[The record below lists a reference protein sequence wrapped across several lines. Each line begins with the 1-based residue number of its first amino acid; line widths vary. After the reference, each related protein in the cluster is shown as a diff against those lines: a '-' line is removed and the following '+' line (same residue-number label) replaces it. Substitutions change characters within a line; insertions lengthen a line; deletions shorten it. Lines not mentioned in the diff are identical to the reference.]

1 VRLALILRYFTR
13 ETSVPLGTHGQIKV
27 PIGRYFLVMGS
38 ILFAM
43 LFIAERY
50 WPAVTSPTFAEARF
64 DRSIIRVQSAH
75 RWPERIVFD
84 TSVPTLV
91 PLPAA
96 VTSAAPIIARPPL
109 EAFAQ
114 VPMSKVAGSSS
125 PVKRKRKFVKHN
137 ANTNIAAYH
146 PPEALP
152 PGW

>member
-1 VRLALILRYFTR
+1 MCVWHLSCDISRERLRSLLERG
-13 ETSVPLGTHGQIKV
+13 SIKV
-27 PIGRYFLVMGS
+27 PIGRYFLVIGS

-50 WPAVTSPTFAEARF
+50 WPAATSPTFPEARF

-84 TSVPTLV
+84 TSLPTLV
-91 PLPAA
+91 PLPVA
-96 VTSAAPIIARPPL
+96 VATEAPIIARPPL
-109 EAFAQ
+109 KAFAQ
-114 VPMSKVAGSSS
+114 IPMSKVTGSTSS
-125 PVKRKRKFVKHN
+125 VKRKRRFVKHN